1 MESPLESSAASVDT
15 RVVSTTAV
23 PPSERAAFWLD
34 VICATYVR
42 LDCDQPSGQPLY
54 GDISF
59 NRLGMLDFTHLRSNA
74 PRVLRTESRIR
85 QGGEDCLLVQL
96 QRKGRC
102 VVKQDGRVAVL
113 EQGDFALYDSVRP
126 YELQF
131 GVMEHD
137 VFVIRLPRTQLMQH
151 VSNIEELTATTVSG
165 DDVAGRLLLAMV
177 EALRSGVDRMQ
188 SNSALA
194 VADAITNVVAAGLRG
209 LPLANQVRASNLRAY
224 HLARIRAYVQD
235 HLRDPE
241 LSVHSV
247 AQALQLSP
255 DHLSRL
261 FRSEPMSLSR
271 WIWKQRLDACR
282 RDLSDPRRRGQGISD
297 IAFMW
302 GFNTAAH
309 FSRSFREEYGVAP
322 REWRESMWP
331 GSEPTK
337 KPPSGRCQS
346 VRPEGS

>member
-1 MESPLESSAASVDT
+1 MKSLPEASIAPVDAS
-15 RVVSTTAV
+15 VVSTTAV
-23 PPSERAAFWLD
+23 PPGERAAFWLD
-34 VICATYVR
+34 VICATYVQ
-42 LDCDQPSGQPLY
+42 LDCDQPNAQPLY

-74 PRVLRTESRIR
+74 PRVSRTESKIR

-102 VVKQDGRVAVL
+102 VVQQDGRMAVL
-113 EQGDFALYDSVRP
+113 EPGDFTLYDSVRP

-137 VFVIRLPRTQLMQH
+137 VFVIRLPRAQLMQH
-151 VSNIEELTATTVSG
+151 VSNIEELTATRVPG
-165 DDVAGRLLLAMV
+165 EDAAGRLLLAMV
-177 EALRSGVDRMQ
+177 ETLRSGVDRLQ
-188 SNSALA
+188 PNSALA

-209 LPLANQVRASNLRAY
+209 LPQANQVKTSNLRAY

-247 AQALQLSP
+247 AQALKLSP

-282 RDLSDPRRRGQGISD
+282 RDLCDPRRREQGISD
-297 IAFMW
+297 IAFTW

-322 REWRESMWP
+322 REWRESMWS
-331 GSEPTK
+331 GSA
-337 KPPSGRCQS
+337 
-346 VRPEGS
+346 